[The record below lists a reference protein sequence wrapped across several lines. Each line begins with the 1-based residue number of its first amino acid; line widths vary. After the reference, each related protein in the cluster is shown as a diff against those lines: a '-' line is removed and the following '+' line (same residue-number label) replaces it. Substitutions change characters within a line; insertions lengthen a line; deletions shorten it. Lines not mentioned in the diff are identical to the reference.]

1 MERLSDLFFE
11 LSHENRLEIL
21 GMLMTGPTKLTHIAV
36 KMDNSSQEAHRHL
49 SRLLDAG
56 LVTKTPEGDYK
67 ITSYGSQVMRLVP
80 GYDFLTKNSE
90 YFMTR
95 DTSLIPDRFM
105 ARVGELSESVLVNDV
120 LVTLFD
126 LEVMIKESEE
136 YACIMINQM
145 VMNLYKPILAASDRG
160 VTIKVIRPRGWQL
173 PDDVAE
179 KIDRETLM
187 EAFQRVEL
195 GKITQKETEVLPA
208 FMAYSEKQVAAL
220 SFARLDG
227 GIDYLGFKADDEKAS
242 SWCHELFDY
251 IWDRA
256 SRADID
262 PVRARHLLSLE
273 RRPSDAP

>member
-1 MERLSDLFFE
+1 MERLSNLFFE

-21 GMLMTGPTKLTHIAV
+21 GMLMSSPLKLTHIAS

-49 SRLLDAG
+49 SRLVEAG

-95 DTSLIPDRFM
+95 DISLIPDRFM
-105 ARVGELSESVLVNDV
+105 ARMGELSKAVLVNDV

-126 LEVMIKESEE
+126 MEVMIMEAEE

-145 VMNLYKPILAASDRG
+145 VMNLYKPLFAASDRG
-160 VTIKVIRPRGWQL
+160 VTIKIIRPKGWRL
-173 PDDVAE
+173 GDDVAE
-179 KIDRETLM
+179 KIGKETLL
-187 EAFQRVEL
+187 EAIKYVKQ
-195 GKITQKETEVLPA
+195 GKITQKETEVMPA

-227 GIDYLGFKADDEKAS
+227 GIDYLGFKADDENAS
-242 SWCHELFDY
+242 NWCHDLFDY

-256 SRADID
+256 SRAEVD
-262 PVRARHLLSLE
+262 PVRERYYLSLA
-273 RRPSDAP
+273 RRPTDAP